1 MRING
6 VCVIVRNFKA
16 TRQQLDRMSM
26 KTHTFKVWYIALFT
40 SSLIACTEQVS
51 GPSKLTALVPP
62 AVVESGS
69 APKKSDVGLRVSE
82 GATPAMISLG
92 EALFNDVSLS
102 RDGSQACAS
111 CHDIDKGFADSR
123 VNISSLS
130 ANIPGSG
137 SLGQDGIS
145 LGDINTP
152 AIAYVSHGPV
162 FHFDQ
167 GEEESLY
174 KGGFF
179 LNGRASTLID
189 QAKQPFL
196 NPIEMQTTADAVVA
210 KVENAYSSQMY
221 AIFGENIFD
230 DVDTAF
236 TAIAQSI
243 AAFESTPLFAPFD
256 SKFDRV
262 LKGEDEFSV
271 IETKGKEI
279 FEAEDKGNCIACH
292 ILPELN
298 GAPKD
303 SLFTDYTYDN
313 LGVPANENLRGLNGS
328 KSNHID
334 QGLLAN
340 PGVSDAELKG
350 AFRVVSLRNV
360 AVTAPYMH
368 NGVFAELRTVVEFY
382 NTRDVVDG
390 INPETSKPWRKAEV
404 ATTMNTEELGD
415 LKLTSD
421 EIEAMVAFMKT
432 FTDRRYEHLL

>member
-1 MRING
+1 MNTHP
-6 VCVIVRNFKA
+6 FKI
-16 TRQQLDRMSM
+16 L
-26 KTHTFKVWYIALFT
+26 YIALCT
-40 SSLIACTEQVS
+40 STVIACTEQ
-51 GPSKLTALVPP
+51 ALEKNVPGMV
-62 AVVESGS
+62 AVAPTIESDG
-69 APKKSDVGLRVSE
+69 APQNKDVGLRVAERASK
-82 GATPAMISLG
+82 AMISLG

-102 RDGSQACAS
+102 RDGSQACAT
-111 CHDIDKGFADSR
+111 CHDKDKGFADSR
-123 VNISSLS
+123 VNISSLRAS
-130 ANIPGSG
+130 IPGSG

-152 AIAYVSHGPV
+152 AIGYVSHGPA

-167 GEEESLY
+167 SEEESLY

-196 NPIEMQTTADAVVA
+196 NPIEMQTTAGAVVA
-210 KVENAYSSQMY
+210 KVKNTYSLQMH
-221 AIFGENIFD
+221 AVFGESVFD

-256 SKFDRV
+256 SKFDRA

-271 IETKGKEI
+271 IETKGKEL

-298 GAPKD
+298 GAPQD

-313 LGVPANENLRGLNGS
+313 LGVPANEKLRKLNGS
-328 KSNHID
+328 KPNHID

-340 PGVSDAELKG
+340 PGVSDSGLEG
-350 AFRVVSLRNV
+350 AFRVVGLRNV

-368 NGVFAELRTVVEFY
+368 NGVFTDLRTVVEFY
-382 NTRDVVDG
+382 NTRDVVG
-390 INPETSKPWRKAEV
+390 SINPETSKPWRKAEV
-404 ATTMNTEELGD
+404 AATMNTEELGD
-415 LKLTSD
+415 LKLTAD
-421 EIEAMVAFMKT
+421 EVEAVVAFMKT